1 MNKRSFETLCV
12 KAAKDTSTTKPHN
25 LPIYSTAS
33 FVFENIE
40 QGINIFDGTE
50 KGHLYARYGN
60 PTVEAVANK
69 IASLEGYDLD
79 IDPFGIMTSSGMASV
94 TTLIMGILKSGDAIL
109 TQGNLYGGTTQL
121 VKDVFS
127 KFGITTIFVNLRD
140 PNQLKKALDN
150 HPEIKAIY
158 FETPSNPALD
168 CVDMEVLSSFAKS
181 HKLYTIIDNTFSTP
195 MLQQPFKYGI
205 DFIVHSTTKYL
216 NGHGNSISG
225 IVLGRD
231 KKHYPLIWDA
241 MKYIGAN
248 LSPWEAWLV
257 NNGLKTLALR
267 MKKHSENAMALA
279 NMLVK
284 HPQVEKVNYLG
295 LKGHPD
301 HELAKKQMSDYGG
314 MLTFEVKGGMEAGKK
329 LMNSVTMATM
339 APTLG
344 DVDTL
349 IMHPASMS
357 HRSVPKEMRIENG
370 INDGMIRVS
379 VGIEGT
385 EDLIDDFEN
394 ALDSLL

>member
-12 KAAKDTSTTKPHN
+12 KESKDTRTTKPHN

-33 FVFENIE
+33 FEFESIE
-40 QGINIFDGTE
+40 QGIDIFDGTQD
-50 KGHLYARYGN
+50 GHLYARYGN

-69 IASLEGYDLD
+69 IAALEGYGLDLE
-79 IDPFGIMTSSGMASV
+79 PFGVMTSSGMSAV
-94 TTLIMGILKSGDAIL
+94 TTVVMAMLTAGDAIL

-127 KFGITTIFVNLRD
+127 RFAIKTVFVNLR
-140 PNQLKKALDN
+140 NQDELERAIKN

-168 CVDMEVLSSFAKS
+168 CLDMTAISKFAKGNG
-181 HKLYTIIDNTFSTP
+181 LYTIIDNTFSTP
-195 MLQQPFKYGI
+195 ALQQPLKYEI

-225 IVLGRD
+225 VVVGKD
-231 KKHYPLIWDA
+231 QEHYHTIRDA

-257 NNGLKTLALR
+257 NNGLKTLPLR
-267 MKKHSENAMALA
+267 MKKHCENAMALST
-279 NMLVK
+279 MLED
-284 HPQVEKVNYLG
+284 HPQVAKLNYLG
-295 LKGHPD
+295 LKSHPD
-301 HELAKKQMSDYGG
+301 HELASQQMSDFGG
-314 MLTFEVKGGMEAGKK
+314 MLTFELKGGVEAGQS
-329 LMNSVTMATM
+329 LMNRITMATM

-357 HRSVPKEMRIENG
+357 HRSVPREMRMANG
-370 INDGMIRVS
+370 ITDGMIRVS

-385 EDLIDDFEN
+385 EDLVSDFVK
-394 ALDSLL
+394 ALD